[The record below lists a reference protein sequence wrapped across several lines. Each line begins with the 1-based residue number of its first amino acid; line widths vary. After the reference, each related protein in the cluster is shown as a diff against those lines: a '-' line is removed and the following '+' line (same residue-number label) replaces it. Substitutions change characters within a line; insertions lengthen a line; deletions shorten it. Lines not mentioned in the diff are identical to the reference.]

1 MASAPCLN
9 DETLATFLSDP
20 DAISLI
26 DEPAF
31 DWAVDAAFRRYVDV
45 VAVTD
50 PQARAMATAFADHPA
65 AGQFTAP
72 MWVSAMVGEVVAKP
86 PTHPVPTL
94 AGVLV
99 ETSTLELDGVSGTP
113 TLDFARVA

>member
-50 PQARAMATAFADHPA
+50 PQARAMATAFADHPLFY
-65 AGQFTAP
+65 G
-72 MWVSAMVGEVVAKP
+72 G
-86 PTHPVPTL
+86 
-94 AGVLV
+94 
-99 ETSTLELDGVSGTP
+99 LDILYVWMRLSYTR
-113 TLDFARVA
+113 LQSSR